1 MRYGLV
7 DQDIQPAAHLTEQL
21 GDDWSV
27 TVGVDG
33 TEDALIAALEGVDV
47 LFATSRLPITRRV
60 LEATDLAVVAKIGTG
75 IDNVDL
81 DAASDRGIPVT
92 YTPGFNA
99 LAVAEHTVAL
109 ILAVKRRIGHSQDV
123 LREGGWRDD
132 LPLGSM
138 LSRDTIGIIGFGNVG
153 RRVGSL
159 LSGFHPELLAYDPYV
174 LEIDTEQ
181 PGATFADLAD
191 LLARS
196 DVVSVNAELTEE
208 TRHML
213 DASSFRRMKDD
224 AVVVNTARGEIIDQ
238 PALVNAIES
247 GEIAGAGLD
256 VFEDEPLAADSP
268 LHDLDTVVT
277 TPHAAGLAIE
287 SRTRTMEILARNTCS
302 LLAGEA
308 VPDHFMAARPG

>member
-7 DQDIQPAAHLTEQL
+7 DQDIQPASHLEDQL
-21 GDDWSV
+21 GDGWSV

-33 TEDALIAALEGVDV
+33 TEDALISALDGVDV
-47 LFATSRLPITRRV
+47 LFTTSRLPVTRRV
-60 LEATDLAVVAKIGTG
+60 LETTDLAIVSKIGTG

-81 DAASDRGIPVT
+81 DAAVEHGIPVT

-109 ILAVKRRIGHSQDV
+109 MLAVKRRIGHSQDV
-123 LREGGWRDD
+123 LRAGGWRDD

-138 LSRDTIGIIGFGNVG
+138 LSRDTIGIVGFGNVG

-159 LSGFHPELLAYDPYV
+159 LSGFHPELLAHDPYV
-174 LEIDTEQ
+174 LEIDAEQ
-181 PGATFADLAD
+181 PGATFTDLPD
-191 LLARS
+191 LLNQS

-208 TRHML
+208 THHMIGA
-213 DASSFRRMKDD
+213 DAFERMKDD
-224 AVVVNTARGEIIDQ
+224 AIIVNTARGEIIDQ
-238 PALVNAIES
+238 SALVDAIDS

-256 VFEDEPLAADSP
+256 VFADEPLSPDSA
-268 LHDLDTVVT
+268 LHDFDSVVT

-287 SRTRTMEILARNTCS
+287 SRTRTMEILVRNTRS
-302 LLAGEA
+302 LLAGDP
-308 VPDHFMAARPG
+308 VPDHFMAARPS